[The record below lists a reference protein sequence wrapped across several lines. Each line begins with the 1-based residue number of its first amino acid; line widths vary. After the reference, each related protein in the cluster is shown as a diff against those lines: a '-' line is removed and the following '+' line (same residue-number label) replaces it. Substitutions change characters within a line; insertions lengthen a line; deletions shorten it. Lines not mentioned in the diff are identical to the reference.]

1 MKVPKSTEPSGE
13 LLLGNI
19 QRGIHSAKM
28 GIFRGFCTLK
38 SGVSEVDASSRAG
51 LLLPH
56 SNLDEGAAEHPKHC
70 GEAVGPKKP
79 HISDVFYVSKT
90 QGIGNTRFTQ
100 LLLKSL
106 VLFA

>member
-1 MKVPKSTEPSGE
+1 MHP
-13 LLLGNI
+13 
-19 QRGIHSAKM
+19 
-28 GIFRGFCTLK
+28 
-38 SGVSEVDASSRAG
+38 SRAG